1 MIQRPIFPGYVFTH
15 LDLRD
20 RNHLFSV
27 PGVVRMLSF
36 NGAAAPIDDEEIEA
50 VQLCLER
57 GANPQPHPFLEV
69 GERVKVISGA
79 LAGLEGVVARHRNQL
94 RIVVSIALINQAVA
108 VEIDADMIERTETS
122 STLRPLLA

>member
-20 RNHLFSV
+20 RNHLFSI

-36 NGAAAPIDDEEIEA
+36 NGAAVPIDDEEIEA

-57 GANPQPHPFLEV
+57 GANPQPHSFLQV

-79 LAGLEGVVARHRNQL
+79 LAGLEGVVSRHRNQL

-122 STLRPLLA
+122 STLYPLLA